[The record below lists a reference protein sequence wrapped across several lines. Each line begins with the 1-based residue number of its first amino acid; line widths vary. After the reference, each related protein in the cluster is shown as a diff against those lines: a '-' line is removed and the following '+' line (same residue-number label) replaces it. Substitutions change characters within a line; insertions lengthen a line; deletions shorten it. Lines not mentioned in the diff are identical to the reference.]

1 MIGLIGLLNIVKFD
15 VKRLRENKG
24 YSKYDVARLLDM
36 SVEGYE
42 KYEYNQAKGIKL
54 QLLEKM
60 CELFECEVQDII
72 KRD

>member
-54 QLLEKM
+54 HLLEKM